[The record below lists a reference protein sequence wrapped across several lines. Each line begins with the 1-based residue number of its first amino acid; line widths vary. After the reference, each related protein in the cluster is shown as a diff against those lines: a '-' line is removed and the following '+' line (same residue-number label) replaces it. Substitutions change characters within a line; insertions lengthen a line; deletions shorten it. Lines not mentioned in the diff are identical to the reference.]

1 MADLVSLTPADVS
14 EVMRIER
21 LPGYDAFI
29 GNFTAEEHAA
39 ELASPDARYLGY
51 RRGAGLAGFVIVQ
64 DFTAPTV
71 LLRRIA
77 VDEIGQGTGSALFRA
92 AVDWIFASTGAEAV
106 KLHVR
111 PENHRA
117 RHIYLRAG
125 FTRHG
130 DDPASEHLSVSRAD
144 WLGARRV

>member
-1 MADLVSLTPADVS
+1 MALLVPLTPADIA

-29 GNFTAEEHAA
+29 GQFSADEHLAEF
-39 ELASPDARYLGY
+39 ASPDARYLGF
-51 RRGAGLAGFVIVQ
+51 RREGGLAGFVIVQ
-64 DFTAPTV
+64 EFTAPIV

-77 VDEIGQGTGSALFRA
+77 VDETGQGTGTALFRA
-92 AVDWIFASTGAEAV
+92 AVDWIFANSGAEAV

-117 RHIYLRAG
+117 RHIYLREG

-130 DDPASEHLSVSRAD
+130 EDPASEYLSVTRAR
-144 WLGARRV
+144 WGG

>member
-1 MADLVSLTPADVS
+1 MARLVPLTPADIA

-29 GNFTAEEHAA
+29 GQFGPDEHAA
-39 ELASPDARYLGY
+39 EFASPDARYLGF
-51 RRGAGLAGFVIVQ
+51 RRGVGLAGFVIVQ
-64 DFTAPTV
+64 EFTAPTL

-77 VDEIGQGTGSALFRA
+77 VDETGQGTGTALFRA
-92 AVDWIFASTGAEAV
+92 AVDWIFANSGAEAV

-117 RHIYLRAG
+117 RHIYLREG

-130 DDPASEHLSVSRAD
+130 EDPASEYLSVTRAR
-144 WLGARRV
+144 WGA

>member
-1 MADLVSLTPADVS
+1 MALLVPLTPADIA

-29 GNFTAEEHAA
+29 GQFSADEHLAEF
-39 ELASPDARYLGY
+39 ASPDARYLGY
-51 RRGAGLAGFVIVQ
+51 RRDSGLEGFVIVQ
-64 DFTAPTV
+64 KFRAATV

-77 VDEIGQGTGSALFRA
+77 VDKTGQGTGSALFRA
-92 AVDWIFASTGAEAV
+92 AIDWIFANTPAQAV

-117 RHIYLRAG
+117 RHIYLREG
-125 FTRHG
+125 FSRHG
-130 DDPASEHLSVSRAD
+130 DEPASEYLSVSRAH
-144 WLGARRV
+144 WRG

>member
-1 MADLVSLTPADVS
+1 MTDLVSLTPSDID

-29 GNFTAEEHAA
+29 GRFTDEEHAT
-39 ELASPDARYLGY
+39 EFASPDARYLGY

-64 DFTAPTV
+64 EFTAEVV

-77 VDEIGQGTGSALFRA
+77 VDQTGEGTGSALFRA
-92 AVDWIFASTGAEAV
+92 AVDWIFANTKAAAV

-117 RHIYLRAG
+117 RHIYLREG

-130 DDPASEHLSVSRAD
+130 EDPASEYLSVSRARWD
-144 WLGARRV
+144 G

>member
-1 MADLVSLTPADVS
+1 MAQLVPLTPADIA

-29 GNFTAEEHAA
+29 GRFSEAEHKA
-39 ELASPDARYLGY
+39 EFASPDARYLGF
-51 RRGAGLAGFVIVQ
+51 RNEAGLAGFVIVQ
-64 DFTAPTV
+64 EFTAEVV

-77 VDEIGQGTGSALFRA
+77 VDVTGRGTGSTLFRA
-92 AVDWIFASTGAEAV
+92 AVDWIFATTPAQAV

-117 RHIYLRAG
+117 RHIYVREG

-130 DDPASEHLSVSRAD
+130 DDPASEYLSVTRTR
-144 WLGARRV
+144 WGA

>member
-1 MADLVSLTPADVS
+1 MADLVSLSEEDLA

-29 GNFTAEEHAA
+29 GQFGEDEHAA
-39 ELASPDARYLGY
+39 EFASPDARYLGY
-51 RRGAGLAGFVIVQ
+51 RRDGGLVGFVIIQ
-64 DFTAPTV
+64 EFTAEVV

-77 VDEIGQGTGSALFRA
+77 VGQTGEGAGSALFRA
-92 AVDWIFASTGAEAV
+92 AVDWIFANTPAQAV

-117 RHIYLRAG
+117 RHIYLREG
-125 FTRHG
+125 FRRHG
-130 DDPASEHLSVSRAD
+130 DDPASEYLSVSRAH
-144 WLGARRV
+144 WRG

>member
-1 MADLVSLTPADVS
+1 MARLVPLTPADIA

-29 GNFTAEEHAA
+29 GQFSADEHAA

-51 RRGAGLAGFVIVQ
+51 RRDGGLVGFVIIQ
-64 DFTAPTV
+64 EFTAEVV

-77 VDEIGQGTGSALFRA
+77 VGQTGEGAGSALFRA
-92 AVDWIFASTGAEAV
+92 AVDWIFANTPAEAV

-117 RHIYLRAG
+117 RHIYLREG
-125 FTRHG
+125 LTRHG
-130 DDPASEHLSVSRAD
+130 EDPASEYLSVTRAR
-144 WLGARRV
+144 WGA